1 MKVIAPNKI
10 KIRFYLGMVLVII
23 FSVLTVGSHIVDKL
37 AVDTVSS
44 DNFQNKT
51 VIIDAGHG
59 GIDGG
64 TSAPDGTVEKN
75 LNLQISVKINDIL
88 SSMGIKT
95 VMTRTD
101 DEDLSE
107 DNASTIR
114 QKKVSDIKNRL
125 SIINETEDAVFVSIH
140 QNHFTQEKY
149 SGAQVFY
156 SKNNPQSQSLAE
168 KIRFQL
174 ITVLQPENTRE
185 IKPSGSEIYL
195 LHHAKAPAVMV
206 ECGFL
211 SNYNETQLLK
221 NEQYQQKLAFTI
233 AMGIVDLLNQTEV
246 KINGVEG

>member
-23 FSVLTVGSHIVDKL
+23 FSVLTVGSHIIDNL
-37 AVDTVSS
+37 AVDTASS

-64 TSAPDGTVEKN
+64 TSASDGTVEKN
-75 LNLQISVKINDIL
+75 LNLQISVKINEIL
-88 SSMGIKT
+88 SSFGIKT

-101 DEDLSE
+101 DEDLSD

-140 QNHFTQEKY
+140 QNHFTREKY

-156 SKNNPQSQSLAE
+156 SKNDPLSQVLAE

-174 ITVLQPENTRE
+174 ITVLQPDNTRE
-185 IKPSGSEIYL
+185 IKQSGSEIYL
-195 LHHAKAPAVMV
+195 LHHAKVPAVMV

-221 NEQYQQKLAFTI
+221 NEEYQQKLAFTI
-233 AMGIVDLLNQTEV
+233 AMGIIDFLNQTEV
-246 KINGVEG
+246 K

>member
-10 KIRFYLGMVLVII
+10 KIRFYLSIVLVII
-23 FSVLTVGSHIVDKL
+23 FSALTVGSHIIDKF

-44 DNFQNKT
+44 DNLQNKT
-51 VIIDAGHG
+51 IIIDAGHG

-64 TSAPDGTVEKN
+64 TSASDGTVEKD
-75 LNLQISVKINDIL
+75 LNLQISLKINEIL
-88 SSMGIKT
+88 KSMGIKT

-101 DEDLSE
+101 DASLNDQ
-107 DNASTIR
+107 NASTIR

-125 SIINETEDAVFVSIH
+125 AIINETDDAVFVSIH
-140 QNHFTQEKY
+140 QNHFSQEKY

-156 SKNNPQSQSLAE
+156 SKNNPQSQVLAE

-174 ITVLQPENTRE
+174 ISVLQPENTRE

-195 LHHAKAPAVMV
+195 LHHAKVPAVMV

-221 NEQYQQKLAFTI
+221 DEEYQRKLAFTV
-233 AMGIVDLLNQTEV
+233 AMGIIDFLNQTEV
-246 KINGVEG
+246 

>member
-10 KIRFYLGMVLVII
+10 KVRFYLGIVLVII

-37 AVDTVSS
+37 AVDMVSS

-64 TSAPDGTVEKN
+64 TSASDGTVEKN
-75 LNLQISVKINDIL
+75 LNLQISLKINDIL
-88 SSMGIKT
+88 SSVGVKT

-101 DEDLSE
+101 DEDLSD

-114 QKKVSDIKNRL
+114 KKKVSDIKKRL

-156 SKNNPQSQSLAE
+156 SKNNPQSQVLAE
-168 KIRFQL
+168 RIRFHL
-174 ITVLQPENTRE
+174 ITVLQPDNTRE
-185 IKPSGSEIYL
+185 VKQSGSEIYL
-195 LHHAKAPAVMV
+195 LHHAKVPAVMV

-221 NEQYQQKLAFTI
+221 NEEYQQKLAFTI
-233 AMGIVDLLNQTEV
+233 AMGIVDFLNQTEV
-246 KINGVEG
+246 

>member
-10 KIRFYLGMVLVII
+10 KIRFYLSIVLVII
-23 FSVLTVGSHIVDKL
+23 FSALTVGSHIIDKF

-44 DNFQNKT
+44 DNLQNKT
-51 VIIDAGHG
+51 IIIDAGHG

-64 TSAPDGTVEKN
+64 TSASDGTVEKD
-75 LNLQISVKINDIL
+75 LNLQISLKINEIL
-88 SSMGIKT
+88 KSMGIKT
-95 VMTRTD
+95 AMTRTD
-101 DEDLSE
+101 DASLNDQ
-107 DNASTIR
+107 NASTIR

-125 SIINETEDAVFVSIH
+125 AIINKTDDAVFVSIH
-140 QNHFTQEKY
+140 QNHFSQEKY

-156 SKNNPQSQSLAE
+156 SKNNPQSQVLAE

-174 ITVLQPENTRE
+174 ISVLQPENTRE

-195 LHHAKAPAVMV
+195 LHHAKVPAVMV

-221 NEQYQQKLAFTI
+221 DEEYQRKLAFTV
-233 AMGIVDLLNQTEV
+233 AMGIFDFLNQTEV
-246 KINGVEG
+246 

>member
-10 KIRFYLGMVLVII
+10 KIRFYLSIVLVII
-23 FSVLTVGSHIVDKL
+23 FSALTVGSHIIDKF

-44 DNFQNKT
+44 DNLQNKT
-51 VIIDAGHG
+51 IIIDAGHG

-64 TSAPDGTVEKN
+64 TSASDGTVEKD
-75 LNLQISVKINDIL
+75 LNLQISLKINEIL
-88 SSMGIKT
+88 KSMGIKT
-95 VMTRTD
+95 AMTRTD
-101 DEDLSE
+101 DASLNNQ
-107 DNASTIR
+107 NASTIR

-125 SIINETEDAVFVSIH
+125 AIINETDDAVFVSIH
-140 QNHFTQEKY
+140 QNHFSQEKY

-156 SKNNPQSQSLAE
+156 SKNNPQSQVLAE

-174 ITVLQPENTRE
+174 ISVLQPENTRE

-195 LHHAKAPAVMV
+195 LHHAKVPAVMV

-221 NEQYQQKLAFTI
+221 DEEYQRKLAFTV
-233 AMGIVDLLNQTEV
+233 AMGIFDFLNQTEV
-246 KINGVEG
+246 